1 MSSTAL
7 TQPALP
13 GFKTDHLGLLAGEG
27 QFPLLMAKAASA
39 RGFKISAV
47 GLKGLTSDK
56 LADHVSSIT
65 WVDFGEFD
73 AVIRALKEAGVQQ
86 ALMAGRVDHRSI
98 FQISRLDARGMRL
111 IAKLASKKADSVL
124 GVVADELALEGIE
137 LLDSTALLKDFMPQ
151 PGLLTPNV
159 TLSNALLEG
168 IRFGIEHANYI
179 AAKDIGQSVTVKEG
193 VVVGLEGLEGTD
205 GLIDRSGELAG
216 AGIILA
222 KVAKPSQDLRFDVP
236 VVGLTTIR
244 HLVEAKAIALGFPR
258 DEVLFFDQ
266 PEAIALA
273 EENNLCIYA
282 L

>member
-7 TQPALP
+7 TQPVLP
-13 GFKTDHLGLLAGEG
+13 GFKTDHVGLLAGEG
-27 QFPLLMAKAASA
+27 QFPLLMAKAANA
-39 RGFKISAV
+39 RGLRVSAI

-56 LADHVSSIT
+56 LADYVSSIT

-73 AVIRALKEAGVQQ
+73 GVIRALKEAGVQQ

-111 IAKLASKKADSVL
+111 IAKLASKKADSIL
-124 GVVADELALEGIE
+124 GVIADELALEGIE
-137 LLDSTALLKDFMPQ
+137 LLDTTALLKEFIPQ
-151 PGLLTPNV
+151 PGLLTPEV

-168 IRFGIEHANYI
+168 IRYGIEHAKYI
-179 AAKDIGQSVTVKEG
+179 AAKDIGQSVTVREG

-205 GLIDRSGELAG
+205 GLIDRSAVLAG
-216 AGIILA
+216 EGIILA

-244 HLVEAKAIALGFPR
+244 HLVEVKAAALGFPG

-282 L
+282 V